1 MYKYLSFIVFTSL
14 IIEAYAA
21 NESAT
26 IFKPNTPAA
35 SGVIASNLKPQA
47 SQPQIMGGSNLTD
60 ADKDSLSQ
68 IKLNRKIELAKK
80 MQELN
85 KIQNGGT
92 TSVPTNSTNT
102 QPRDSQS
109 QTVVTG
115 VAIDV
120 EGRKFATLQ
129 FIDGGVLDVTIG
141 SKVGDYGVT
150 NITLNGVDLS
160 GIDKKTKGRKLHL
173 KRVYAAEIKPRQM
186 SSQQMNTNI
195 FSPSPIVTSANQ
207 DENVVVPP
215 IVTR

>member
-1 MYKYLSFIVFTSL
+1 MYKFLSFIIFTSL
-14 IIEAYAA
+14 IFEVYAA

-26 IFKPNTPAA
+26 IFKPITPVA
-35 SGVIASNLKPQA
+35 SGVIASNIKPQA
-47 SQPQIMGGSNLTD
+47 SQPKIIIGSNITE

-68 IKLNRKIELAKK
+68 IKLNRQIELAKK

-85 KIQNGGT
+85 KYQNGGSN
-92 TSVPTNSTNT
+92 SVSTNSGIS
-102 QPRDSQS
+102 QPKDSQS

-160 GIDKKTKGRKLHL
+160 GIDKKSKGKKLHL
-173 KRVYAAEIKPRQM
+173 KRVYAAEIKPKQM
-186 SSQQMNTNI
+186 NQQMNTNI
-195 FSPSPIVTSANQ
+195 FAPSPVVTSANN
-207 DENVVVPP
+207 DDNVVVPP